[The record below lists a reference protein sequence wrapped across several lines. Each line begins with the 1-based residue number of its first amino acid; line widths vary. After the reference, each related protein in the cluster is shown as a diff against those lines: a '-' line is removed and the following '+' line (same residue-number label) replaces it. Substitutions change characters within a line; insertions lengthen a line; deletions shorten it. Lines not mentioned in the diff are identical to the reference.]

1 MGFVHLHAHSQYS
14 ILDGTIKPSRLA
26 ALAAENG
33 MPAVA
38 QTDVVNLFGAVS
50 FYKAC
55 KSNGVKAILGAELH
69 VQPEGRSFE
78 DPFRE
83 EGGFQIIALVE
94 NDTGYLNLC
103 ELITKA
109 IYDGVQ
115 FKPRIDLKDLE
126 QHAEGLIILTGGRK
140 GLFRDWHKDEDAKAP
155 VPEWFESLTKLFS
168 PEYLFLELQDLG
180 LMGQAQ
186 ANARIR
192 ELSKTSGYLTVVTN
206 GVHYE
211 HPEDAAIHEVLT
223 SISQSAS
230 LDNESRIRANT
241 DQAWFK
247 TEKDIRELFPNDSDA
262 IDRTVHIAERCDY
275 HFNFDTYHF
284 PATTPPDTVEGEEE
298 HPDTAANWEYFYRAF
313 PPPSDFGYP
322 PLDEGIPPHP
332 KGAGTLKGYFDWY
345 SREGLKVRL
354 EGVSEDLIEEYEG
367 RLEEEIGIIN
377 SMGFPAYMLIVAEF
391 INWSKDNGIPVGPGR
406 GSAAGSLVAFAMR
419 ITDIDPIVYG
429 LLFERFL
436 NPERVSMPDIDV
448 DFCQDRREEAIEH
461 VRQKYGSE
469 YVSQI
474 ITYGTLKAKA
484 ALKDVARVLKMG
496 FTDSDRLSKMVPDEL
511 GITLNEALEKSAPL
525 AAVRDGD
532 PKIRRVIEISRRIE
546 GMCRQ
551 TGVHAAG
558 VVIADKPLVNY
569 APLYRVDPAGG
580 PVVQYDMKSAESI
593 GLIKFDFLGLKT
605 LDQIR
610 DALILIEAN
619 RDIKIDMTALPLGD
633 QKTYQ
638 MLSSGDSLGVFQLE
652 SSGMRELLT
661 RLRPNCMED
670 MVALVALY
678 RPGPLQS
685 GMTDDFVERKHGR
698 TEVVYPLPVLE
709 PILKETY
716 GTIVYQ
722 EQVMRIA
729 QVMSSYSLGEAD
741 LLRRAMG
748 KKKKEEMDKQKVRFI
763 SGAKGNG
770 YDPKRAEEIFDLMST
785 FAAYGFN
792 KSHSAAYGYISF
804 QTAYLKAHYRA
815 EYMAALLTVESS
827 NTDKVLA
834 YINDCRQH
842 GIEILPACVNSS
854 IAGFSVP
861 AETTDQI
868 RYGLAAI
875 KNVGVSAVEA
885 IVEAREKCGGAF
897 SSVLELFEKVDYR
910 RVNKR
915 VFEHLIKAGA
925 LDFSGINRSS
935 LLAGLAGVCS
945 AGVKYQNDAAS
956 GQGSLFGMMGG
967 GSSPLRFRFP
977 VAEPQGHFDM
987 LMAEKDVLG
996 IFLTGHPMEGYAADV
1011 ARFAKVAV
1019 SELDRVESDQE
1030 VRLVG
1035 LPTNVQSIRTRRGD
1049 KMAFI
1054 QLEDDKAS
1062 VEVVFFSKTW
1072 VTSQR
1077 VISAGLPVLIVGTV
1091 EHAEEGSKIRAK
1103 SVELLSEVRARM
1115 SREAVLT
1122 LAAEQVSAE
1131 TVKALR
1137 GVVDKYSGTCPM
1149 RFIVALKED
1158 MTVEMV
1164 VKDAAIDPGT
1174 NVRAAIGRIFSQDD
1188 VLEYR

>member
-1 MGFVHLHAHSQYS
+1 MGFVHLHAHSQFS

-26 ALAAENG
+26 TLAVENG

-38 QTDVVNLFGAVS
+38 QTDVVNLFGAVT

-55 KSNGVKAILGAELH
+55 KAAGVKPILGAELH

-78 DPFRE
+78 DPYRE

-94 NDTGYLNLC
+94 NEKGYLNLC
-103 ELITKA
+103 ELITRA

-115 FKPRIDLKDLE
+115 YKPRIDFNDLAL
-126 QHAEGLIILTGGRK
+126 HSEGLIVLTGGRK
-140 GLFRDWHKDEDAKAP
+140 GVFRDWHHEERKDSNVMD
-155 VPEWFESLTKLFS
+155 WFKGLTNIFS
-168 PEYLFLELQDLG
+168 NEYLFLEMQDLG
-180 LMGQAQ
+180 LDGQDL
-186 ANARIR
+186 ANQRIR
-192 ELSKTSGYLTVVTN
+192 ELSKEAGYLTVVTN

-211 HPEDAAIHEVLT
+211 LPEDAAIHEVLT

-230 LDNESRIRANT
+230 LDNEARIRSNT

-247 TEKDIRELFPNDSDA
+247 SEADIRLLFPDDGEA
-262 IDRTVHIAERCDY
+262 IERTVLIAERCEY

-284 PATTPPDTVEGEEE
+284 PATTPPDTNPNDSE

-313 PPPSDFGYP
+313 PPPDDFGYTP
-322 PLDEGIPPHP
+322 PDIGIPPHP
-332 KGAGTLKGYFDWY
+332 KGAGSLKGYFDWY

-354 EGVSEDLIEEYEG
+354 EGIPEEHHAEYHA
-367 RLEEEIGIIN
+367 RLDEEIGIIN

-391 INWSKDNGIPVGPGR
+391 INWSKDNDIPVGPGR

-619 RDIKIDMTALPLGD
+619 RGVKVDMAHLPLED
-633 QKTYQ
+633 PKTYE
-638 MLSSGDSLGVFQLE
+638 MLSGGDSLGVFQLE

-722 EQVMRIA
+722 EQVMMIA

-748 KKKKEEMDKQKVRFI
+748 KKKKEEMDKQKARFV
-763 SGAKGNG
+763 SGADGNG
-770 YDPKRAEEIFDLMST
+770 YDPKRAEEIFDLMAT

-804 QTAYLKAHYRA
+804 QTAYLKANYRA

-827 NTDKVLA
+827 NTEKVLA

-842 GIEILPACVNSS
+842 GIEILPACVNAS

-861 AETTDQI
+861 SGEMRQI

-885 IVEAREKCGGAF
+885 IVEAREKCGGTF
-897 SSVLELFEKVDYR
+897 SSVLELFEKVDYK

-925 LDFSGINRSS
+925 LDFAGINRTS
-935 LLAGLAGVCS
+935 LLSGLAGVCS
-945 AGVKYQNDAAS
+945 AGVKHQNDAAS

-977 VAEPQGHFDM
+977 TAEPQGHFDM

-996 IFLTGHPMEGYAADV
+996 LFLTGHPMEGYVADV
-1011 ARFAKVAV
+1011 ARFAKVPV
-1019 SELDRVESDQE
+1019 SELRRVESDQE

-1054 QLEDDKAS
+1054 QLEDERAG

-1072 VTSQR
+1072 VTSQK
-1077 VISAGLPVLIVGTV
+1077 VISAGLPILVVGTV
-1091 EHAEEGSKIRAK
+1091 EHAEEGTKIRAK

-1115 SREAVLT
+1115 SREAVIKMS
-1122 LAAEQVSAE
+1122 AAQISDE
-1131 TVKALR
+1131 TIHALR
-1137 GVVDKYSGTCPM
+1137 TVVDKYPGTCPM
-1149 RFIVALKED
+1149 RFVVD
-1158 MTVEMV
+1158 MSQELQVEMIV
-1164 VKDAAIDPGT
+1164 HDVAVDPGS
-1174 NVRAAIGRIFSQDD
+1174 NVRAAIGRIFSDIGA
-1188 VLEYR
+1188 LEYR